1 MLSCLSLFA
10 RPAYIMLRIMISWAK
25 SCLRLRL
32 YQTAARRLEYETD
45 SNDIYYARIDRTRK
59 IPVTVLIRALG
70 FGTDAEIIDLFGEDE
85 RLIATMEKDTTKT
98 HEEGLLEVYRRL
110 RPGEPPTVDSAQSL
124 ISSTF
129 FDPKRYDMAKVGRDE
144 QQQKADVKR

>member
-1 MLSCLSLFA
+1 M
-10 RPAYIMLRIMISWAK
+10 
-25 SCLRLRL
+25 
-32 YQTAARRLEYETD
+32 
-45 SNDIYYARIDRTRK
+45 
-59 IPVTVLIRALG
+59 TVLIRALG

-129 FDPKRYDMAKVGRDE
+129 FDPKRYDMAKVGRYKYNKKLMLSDRVTGHVSAE
-144 QQQKADVKR
+144 NIILSLIHI